1 MKRTIKQLIKKVGQ
15 EPMEIAK
22 TAAGQVGGQGVKKEE
37 QGSEGEAFKGS
48 EGEAFKEI
56 STRIQQLKARDK
68 GYQGKA
74 IPEIRE
80 KLGISA
86 AGKPSQSKKP
96 KKSSV
101 KAPAI
106 PSAYEVSLTAQVEKL
121 RKEVKQREAVEKAK
135 QAEEV
140 ETRKKK
146 EETAKKEFLV
156 PTSRRPSKVAPWSRK
171 IKSSQG
177 PGEKR
182 PSFGKQ

>member
-1 MKRTIKQLIKKVGQ
+1 MKKTAKQLIKKASQ

-22 TAAGQVGGQGVKKEE
+22 TAAGQVGGQGVKREE
-37 QGSEGEAFKGS
+37 EKSEAG
-48 EGEAFKEI
+48 AFKE
-56 STRIQQLKARDK
+56 SSARIQQLKAKDK
-68 GYQGKA
+68 DYQGKA
-74 IPEIRE
+74 IPDIRE

-86 AGKPSQSKKP
+86 AGKPSQTKTPQKP
-96 KKSSV
+96 SA

-106 PSAYEVSLTAQVEKL
+106 PSAYEASLTAQVEKL

-140 ETRKKK
+140 EAQKKK
-146 EETAKKEFLV
+146 EEAAKKEFLA
-156 PTSRRPSKVAPWSRK
+156 PASRRPSKVAPWARK

-177 PGEKR
+177 PGETR